1 MAALFPMFLKLE
13 ACQCVVVGA
22 GAIASQKLDSLL
34 ESGAEVHVIAPEAN
48 DTIRELAR
56 NGRVAWTQEE
66 FRAEHLAGAKL
77 VIAATGDPAVN
88 EQVYRAAQEH
98 GVLCNSVDE
107 PERCDFFYPAVV
119 RRGDLQIAIST
130 AGKSPALAQRIRKD
144 LEAQFD
150 SSYVSWL
157 EWLGTV
163 RQLFFQHHVE
173 PGLRKEAL
181 HRIVDRA
188 VFERFKSFRERKRRR
203 EQQGEQ
209 HG

>member
-13 ACQCVVVGA
+13 ACKCVVVGA
-22 GAIASQKLDSLL
+22 GVIASQKLDSLL
-34 ESGAEVHVIAPEAN
+34 ESGAAVRVVAPKAS
-48 DTIRELAR
+48 DKIQELAH
-56 NGRVAWTQEE
+56 NGRVAWKQSE
-66 FRAEHLAGAKL
+66 FRPEHLDGALL
-77 VIAATGDPAVN
+77 VIAATGDPAIN
-88 EQVYRAAQEH
+88 ERVYRAAQER

-150 SSYVSWL
+150 ASYVSWL
-157 EWLGTV
+157 EWLGMV
-163 RQLFFQHHVE
+163 RQMFFQRHVE
-173 PGLRKEAL
+173 PGLGKRAL
-181 HRIVDRA
+181 HRMADRA
-188 VFERFKSFRERKRRR
+188 VFERFKSFRERKI
-203 EQQGEQ
+203 QGEQ